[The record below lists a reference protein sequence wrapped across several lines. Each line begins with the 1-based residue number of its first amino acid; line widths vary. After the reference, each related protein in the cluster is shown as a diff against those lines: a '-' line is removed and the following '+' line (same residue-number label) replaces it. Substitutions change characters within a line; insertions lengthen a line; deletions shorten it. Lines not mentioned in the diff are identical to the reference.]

1 MHLYLFRINLEHALR
16 IPPTWRVPPEDSFE
30 GEVISFRN
38 SFLSIREDTSGSS
51 SSFVYQQ

>member
-38 SFLSIREDTSGSS
+38 SFLSITEDTSGSS